1 MHLDAG
7 AVQRHGFDLDA
18 NHLSALQLLEDPIQ
32 YAGFGPAV
40 HARVDRVPVS
50 EPRGQSAPLA
60 AVLGHVQHRVQ
71 NAQIRQTD
79 VASLRGKA
87 VRDLLKLGLCDLH
100 AVKFQ
105 ALLGITLLVL
115 TPPNLILEAQNLS
128 LDSMPDFFER
138 NVGANGDVLN
148 TRLQRAFNEHLG
160 PVSLEVKNMS

>member
-50 EPRGQSAPLA
+50 EPRGQSALLA
-60 AVLGHVQHRVQ
+60 SLLGHVQHRVQ

-115 TPPNLILEAQNLS
+115 TPPSHRWRI
-128 LDSMPDFFER
+128 
-138 NVGANGDVLN
+138 
-148 TRLQRAFNEHLG
+148 G
-160 PVSLEVKNMS
+160 PRRGHRT